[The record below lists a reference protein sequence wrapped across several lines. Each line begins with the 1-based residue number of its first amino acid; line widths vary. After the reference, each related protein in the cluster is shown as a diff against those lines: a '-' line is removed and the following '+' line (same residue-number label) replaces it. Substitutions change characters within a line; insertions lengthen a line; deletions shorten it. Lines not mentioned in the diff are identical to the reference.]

1 MRAYPSLR
9 SLTYGGSGGIS
20 SAAVDWTEPRE
31 HQPVDSAGIETC
43 VDGRATG
50 APTSITAACVPG
62 GARPGR
68 TSDVPQ
74 GAGVPS
80 HSLAVGR
87 TVADATVGLSQSE
100 GRRGRP
106 RSHANVAGLS
116 GNPVRAERAER
127 RRTPRVTA
135 ESAIRVHRGTMDSSN
150 PQDPRPESGN
160 QGGAQ
165 AELRREWK
173 FSQGGCTN
181 SRIPM
186 LVSRVGVCRCNL
198 TVILWNIV
206 QDHVVGMRTASQE
219 LSPIRL
225 RRRRR
230 GRKCEGPP
238 LVDYCPPPY
247 SMVTHHH
254 E

>member
-127 RRTPRVTA
+127 GRTPRVTA

-173 FSQGGCTN
+173 FSQGGCT
-181 SRIPM
+181 S
-186 LVSRVGVCRCNL
+186 GVEDSHFSD
-198 TVILWNIV
+198 
-206 QDHVVGMRTASQE
+206 QDGEESHDKQVC
-219 LSPIRL
+219 
-225 RRRRR
+225 RRRREEE
-230 GRKCEGPP
+230 CERLGVSPVS
-238 LVDYCPPPY
+238 LMCVISC
-247 SMVTHHH
+247 H
-254 E
+254 